1 VFGYA
6 LRRGA
11 DAEAPDVVTETFLV
25 AWRRLDDVPGDP
37 LPWLLN
43 VARKVIANRR
53 RSETRRGSLEVKI
66 RSLAGARTA
75 ASGDPAD
82 EVAGRFA
89 VLAALEKLSEK
100 EREAVAIWAWEGMDG
115 RRAATALGCSATAFA
130 LRLHRARRRLVK
142 ELAASGHFSYEDH
155 DTTEPDVEEAN
166 RA

>member
-1 VFGYA
+1 VFAYA
-6 LRRGA
+6 HRRGA
-11 DAEAPDVVTETFLV
+11 DAEAPDVVAETFLV
-25 AWRRLDDVPGDP
+25 AWRRFEDVPGDP

-53 RSETRRGSLEVKI
+53 LSDSRRGAIESKV
-66 RSLAGARTA
+66 RSLTTGPA

-100 EREAVAIWAWEGMDG
+100 EREAVAIWAWEGLDG
-115 RRAATALGCSATAFA
+115 RRAATALGCSVTAFA

-142 ELAASGHFSYEDH
+142 ELAASGHLSGENEG
-155 DTTEPDVEEAN
+155 TSEPDVEEAN